1 MPDKIQAQRRYIS
14 YWTYNQEYHLFG
26 RNQNNLLIFPQ
37 WRTLTIWKKWKPF
50 IGIVSFFHLT
60 WAEAEN
66 TLDFFF
72 PTTAYANIYYPA
84 SLGTNFKK
92 SILSLAKTLTCHL
105 KQSHKKL
112 IQPNKMYFFSLPLQ
126 CYLFCIV
133 CLTSNF
139 EVCVNAQPR
148 DAVSIKTFKIIVIL
162 GDGLK

>member
-1 MPDKIQAQRRYIS
+1 MDLQSRIS
-14 YWTYNQEYHLFG
+14 S
-26 RNQNNLLIFPQ
+26 
-37 WRTLTIWKKWKPF
+37 IWKKSKQFIDISTMKNINYLEEMKTIYWHCLLFPSNLSWSWKHT
-50 IGIVSFFHLT
+50 G
-60 WAEAEN
+60 
-66 TLDFFF
+66 FFF
-72 PTTAYANIYYPA
+72 PTTTYANVYYPA

-112 IQPNKMYFFSLPLQ
+112 IQPNKMYFFSLLLQ

-148 DAVSIKTFKIIVIL
+148 DAVSIKAFKIIVIL